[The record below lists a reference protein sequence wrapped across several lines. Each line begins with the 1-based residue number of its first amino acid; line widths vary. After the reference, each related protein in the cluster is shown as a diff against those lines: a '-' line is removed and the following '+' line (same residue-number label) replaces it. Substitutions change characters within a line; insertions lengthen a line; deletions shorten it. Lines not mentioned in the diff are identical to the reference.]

1 MCAIIIN
8 LNEDKVEIIN
18 KEFQKFVSH
27 LNINGLE
34 QILKNQNNKHLNEIK
49 INSIGEDIM
58 ELTKENK
65 NSNSKISDN
74 IYLIKSTEDK
84 KPSSNKNE
92 IKLIR
97 DNNKSLNESYNNL
110 NMQKITDF
118 KYNLRIKFNSNSKFN
133 NFEQEK
139 PNIYSIKKFISNNL
153 IFFIIVFEINEFN
166 FDLCEELIDS
176 HIFIRNIIKKNKNF
190 LNNF

>member
-92 IKLIR
+92 VKLIR